1 MMYEFVTHW
10 KWPSGPSPDDR
21 TKDRKKSIFWNFSEL
36 SSDFLGVESMPHPE
50 RCVRARYPASNFR
63 SFFADLVALLL
74 KLCRALFVF
83 MFLVRSRQSG
93 EWKIDERLQADK
105 CSAHFELHSMF
116 LVSFQDLSC
125 FQIVFAP
132 PLEPQASAML
142 SKFMVGIRDLKKL
155 RQILGFR
162 YRVFTNWVRTLRNNL
177 K

>member
-1 MMYEFVTHW
+1 MSLLRTGSGHRGRPG
-10 KWPSGPSPDDR
+10 WPDQGP
-21 TKDRKKSIFWNFSEL
+21 KQSIFSEL
-36 SSDFLGVESMPHPE
+36 SSNFLGVASMPHPE
-50 RCVRARYPASNFR
+50 RCVRARYPASIFVPF
-63 SFFADLVALLL
+63 SQILLILVALLL

-83 MFLVRSRQSG
+83 MFLVRSRQSD

-105 CSAHFELHSMF
+105 FSAHFELHSMF

-142 SKFMVGIRDLKKL
+142 SKFMTGIRDLKKL
-155 RQILGFR
+155 RQILRFR